1 MSLLPKIHRTGQ
13 TTTPPQG
20 IARLRPMRLAALAA
34 LAALAFSRAGGTQLA
49 LLADADERDGDLAVV
64 ETALTAQPPIL
75 HTADLAGA

>member
-20 IARLRPMRLAALAA
+20 IARLRPMRLAA